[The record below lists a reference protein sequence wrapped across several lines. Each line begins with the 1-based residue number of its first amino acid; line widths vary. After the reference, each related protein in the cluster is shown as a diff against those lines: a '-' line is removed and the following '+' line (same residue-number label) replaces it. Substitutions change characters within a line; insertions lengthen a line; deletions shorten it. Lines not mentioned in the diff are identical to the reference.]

1 MSKKI
6 AITNIVSL
14 NPGDAAIL
22 AGMFDILRN
31 KYGDDAEIV
40 VFDKNAEAASALYP
54 WARFNQAPFHRKIR
68 PGVLGKTFQRFG
80 YGHWIIRLRYWRL
93 RVLGLVLRLRPLNFL
108 KVLFSPLDVE
118 AVGEYLAS
126 DLIVSTGGT
135 YLIENYGLWPAIY
148 DYRLSL
154 SLGKPLVFFTQTLGP
169 FTQKKYQKAF
179 QDIFTRA
186 SVIFLRDERSK
197 RHLIDIGIPKE
208 RIRLAKDAAF
218 ALRSPTELN
227 KDGVSGERLK
237 VAISVRSLRFFNE
250 SGRDLWQA
258 YLESVRAMVEML
270 ATQFQAEVVFLSTC
284 QGIPE
289 YWTDDAA
296 IADEVVSE
304 LSDDALART
313 SIDRRFRQPTEVVD
327 AYARF
332 DLVIATRM
340 HSAILSLIAGT
351 PVIGIAYEFK
361 LEELFAQLG
370 MARLSLPIQ
379 SIDPDTAK
387 ETLVYAINNLELLKE
402 QLPTAMESARSQA
415 YSTLNGLPSLN
426 YLG

>member
-22 AGMFDILRN
+22 AGMFNILRK

-54 WARFNQAPFHRKIR
+54 WARFNQAPFHRKTR
-68 PGVLGKTFQRFG
+68 PGFFTNALQHFG
-80 YGHWIIRLRYWRL
+80 YGHWVNRLRYRRL
-93 RVLGLVLRLRPLNFL
+93 QMLGFILRLRALNFL
-108 KVLFSPLDVE
+108 KVFFPRPDVD

-169 FTQKKYQKAF
+169 FTQEKYKKAF
-179 QDIFTRA
+179 RDIFKRA
-186 SVIFLRDERSK
+186 YVIFLRDERSK
-197 RHLIDIGIPKE
+197 RHLIDIGIPRE

-218 ALRSPTELN
+218 ALRTPTELN
-227 KDGVSGERLK
+227 DRCLSSGGQPLK
-237 VAISVRSLRFFNE
+237 VAISVRSLQFFE
-250 SGRDLWQA
+250 GSGRDLWQA
-258 YLESVRAMVEML
+258 YLESVRAMVEVL
-270 ATQFQAEVVFLSTC
+270 ADQFQAEVVFLSTC

-296 IADEVVSE
+296 IADEVVSG
-304 LSDDALART
+304 LSAGALGST
-313 SIDRRFRQPTEVVD
+313 QVDRRFRQPTEVID
-327 AYARF
+327 AYAGF

-361 LEELFAQLG
+361 LEELFSQIG
-370 MARLSLPIQ
+370 MDDACLSIKSMTESVCQNALIAMLKNIEDLEIRVEAVREECYADSISVIESLPDI
-379 SIDPDTAK
+379 
-387 ETLVYAINNLELLKE
+387 
-402 QLPTAMESARSQA
+402 
-415 YSTLNGLPSLN
+415 
-426 YLG
+426 